1 MSRAGLT
8 GTVARAFATVER
20 TLREEAAKAQANGDE
35 RLAQE
40 LRHDS
45 VRVAVNAQ
53 LIEER
58 RSR

>member
-1 MSRAGLT
+1 MT